1 MDGEQAAK
9 LIDEVG
15 IHRLCHFDGCLCGSC
30 QIQGVEI
37 DILCRKSTASLGF
50 NGLTVR
56 VHSRSAS
63 ADPESLKPVAI
74 SATREMRRLDG
85 WSPIRLRYCSYEQ
98 DKKNLCVYCGRQREE
113 SSGYLCPQCLVE
125 KDPFGRNITQ
135 SHDFRRAE
143 FSTPVQN
150 NED

>member
-15 IHRLCHFDGCLCGSC
+15 IHRLCHFDGCLCGSW
-30 QIQGVEI
+30 
-37 DILCRKSTASLGF
+37 
-50 NGLTVR
+50 
-56 VHSRSAS
+56 
-63 ADPESLKPVAI
+63 
-74 SATREMRRLDG
+74 RLDG

-113 SSGYLCPQCLVE
+113 SSGYLCPECLVE
-125 KDPFGRNITQ
+125 KDPFGCNITQ
-135 SHDFRRAE
+135 NHDFRRAE
-143 FSTPVQN
+143 FSIPVQN